1 MGGLKL
7 ESLELRIFR
16 QVALEKSITKAAERM
31 GYVQSNVTAH
41 IHNLEAELGT
51 ALFIRNNKGVNLTD
65 DGEQLL
71 VYADQILTL
80 LDTAK
85 NRVRRDESFIR
96 IGATATIAVHR
107 LPVWLSAYQHTCSGV
122 RFSVSTNLQPELI
135 RAVADGNLDCAFV
148 YTEYSHPKLESAFVF
163 REKLA
168 VIAPKDLKSEEITH
182 RPIVISSAPGC
193 PLQSLLEN
201 WISKR
206 VSQKPGIIQFD
217 TVESIIKAVSLGIGI
232 SLLPISVLTDSD
244 TKNFQILQA
253 DDIDEVS
260 IQLLISKNSENPYL
274 TQFVDTVKT
283 GFFN

>member
-1 MGGLKL
+1 
-7 ESLELRIFR
+7 
-16 QVALEKSITKAAERM
+16 M
-31 GYVQSNVTAH
+31 GYVQSNITAH

-51 ALFIRNNKGVNLTD
+51 ALFIRHSKGVNLTD
-65 DGEQLL
+65 DGKKLL
-71 VYADQILTL
+71 DYADQILTL

-85 NRVRRDESFIR
+85 SRVRKNEPFLR
-96 IGATATIAVHR
+96 IGATSTIAVHR
-107 LPVWLSAYQHTCSGV
+107 LPVWLSAYQRTSPDI

-135 RAVADGNLDCAFV
+135 KAVADGNLDCAFV
-148 YTEYSHPKLESAFVF
+148 YTEYSHPRLTSAFVF

-168 VIAPKDLKSEEITH
+168 VIAPKNLKEEEIAS

-217 TVESIIKAVSLGIGI
+217 TVESIVKAVSLGIGI

-244 TKNFQILQA
+244 VRNLQIIQT

-260 IQLLISKNSENPYL
+260 IQLLIPKDSGNSYL
-274 TQFVDTVKT
+274 TRFVDTVKT
-283 GFFN
+283 GFNG

>member
-1 MGGLKL
+1 M

-16 QVALEKSITKAAERM
+16 QVALEKSISKAAEKM

-51 ALFIRNNKGVNLTD
+51 ALFIRHSKGVNLTD
-65 DGEQLL
+65 DGEKLL
-71 VYADQILTL
+71 DYADQILTL
-80 LDTAK
+80 LDAAK
-85 NRVRRDESFIR
+85 NRVRKEEPFIR
-96 IGATATIAVHR
+96 IGATSTIAVYR
-107 LPVWLSAYQHTCSGV
+107 LPVWLSAYQRAHPDI

-135 RAVADGNLDCAFV
+135 RAVADGNMDCAFV
-148 YTEYSHPKLESAFVF
+148 YTEYSHPKLASAFVF

-168 VIAPKDLKSEEITH
+168 VIAPKALNADEIAS

-217 TVESIIKAVSLGIGI
+217 TVESIVQAVSLGIGI

-244 TKNFQILQA
+244 ARNVQILQT

-260 IQLLISKNSENPYL
+260 IQLLIPKDSGNPYL
-274 TQFVDTVKT
+274 TQFVDTVKA
-283 GFFN
+283 GFAS